1 MRVSVLIPA
10 RNEQATM
17 VELLR
22 RVLAE
27 FEFFAGEVIVIDDG
41 SQDATAEMAA
51 GVAGVKVVRL
61 SPGRGKG
68 AAIRAGLAEATGDV
82 ILIQDADLE
91 YDPTDYPVLLAP
103 LAEGQAQVVYGS
115 RLLGARAGRHTGVSN
130 PAFYW
135 GGRFLSWLTRIL
147 YGAKMTDVATGYKV
161 FRTDVLRGLPL
172 TRDGFEFCPEVT
184 AMLLRQGIPIL
195 EVPISY
201 SPRSVLEGK
210 KIRWT
215 DGLTAIST
223 LLALRFR
230 RFR

>member
-1 MRVSVLIPA
+1 MKVSVLIPA
-10 RNEQATM
+10 RNEQATIK
-17 VELLR
+17 ELLR

-27 FEFFAGEVIVIDDG
+27 FEFMDGEAIVIDDG
-41 SQDATAEMAA
+41 SSDATAELAA
-51 GVAGVKVVRL
+51 EVPGVKLVRL

-68 AAIRAGLAEATGDV
+68 AAIRAGLAEASGDV
-82 ILIQDADLE
+82 ILVQDADLE
-91 YDPTDYPVLLAP
+91 YDPTDYPALLAP
-103 LAEGQAQVVYGS
+103 FKEGRAQAVYGS
-115 RLLGARAGRHTGVSN
+115 RLLGARAGRQTGVSN

-161 FRTDVLRGLPL
+161 FRADVLRGLGL
-172 TRDGFEFCPEVT
+172 VRDGFEFCPEAT
-184 AMLLRQGIPIL
+184 ALLLKQGIPIL

-215 DGLTAIST
+215 DGLIAIRT

-230 RFR
+230 RGR

>member
-1 MRVSVLIPA
+1 MKVTVLIPA
-10 RNEQATM
+10 RNEQATIK
-17 VELLR
+17 ELLR

-27 FEFFAGEVIVIDDG
+27 FEFIEGEVIVVDDG
-41 SQDATAEMAA
+41 STDATAELAA
-51 GVAGVKVVRL
+51 EVTGVKVVRL

-68 AAIRAGLAEATGDV
+68 AAIRAGLKAAAGDV
-82 ILIQDADLE
+82 VLIQDADLE

-103 LAEGQAQVVYGS
+103 FKEGRAQAVYGS

-135 GGRFLSWLTRIL
+135 GGRFLSWLTRFL
-147 YGAKMTDVATGYKV
+147 YNAKMTDIATGYKV
-161 FRTDVLRGLPL
+161 FRADLLRGLGL
-172 TRDGFEFCPEVT
+172 TGDGFEFCPEVT
-184 AMLLRQGIPIL
+184 ARLLKQGIPIL

-215 DGLTAIST
+215 DGLIAIRT
-223 LLALRFR
+223 LLALRFSR
-230 RFR
+230 TR